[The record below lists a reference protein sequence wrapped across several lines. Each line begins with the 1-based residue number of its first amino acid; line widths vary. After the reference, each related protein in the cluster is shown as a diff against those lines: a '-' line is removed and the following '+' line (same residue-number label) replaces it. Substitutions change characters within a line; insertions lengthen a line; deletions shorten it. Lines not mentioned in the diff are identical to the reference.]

1 MPTTSTSP
9 LRRPNLVSPTGFF
22 PDTTPWERT
31 MHGCVAL
38 VAFAVTFTR
47 YTWDVPSALC
57 SDVKV
62 QSGRGGAVR
71 SPLPLFSSWLAPCVM
86 VRCTRSGAQ
95 FSAWELDLLEP
106 LSDPLAPV
114 QVFRARVSLE
124 PRLLEAIAS
133 AEARATAMDALEHAH
148 DGSEGDD
155 SEWEDEDVVSSRP
168 PTPLARPPTPLP
180 PPLYSRSPSPLSD
193 PPPSPSCSGDSP
205 QPPGSGRKRNR
216 ARGKKARRQRK
227 RVATAHAAGFGP
239 APQARHSQQHREQ
252 QPHQSAS
259 AAADLPSSGAG
270 GWTGPRASKKA
281 RLSREHIRR
290 LRELLAEDWELV
302 EWNGRDPKLILDADG
317 RIVAV
322 LLGRPEA
329 ADWDQVIAEM
339 ERVFEG
345 VRLRGVARGVF
356 KPKARRHR
364 RGDFYV
370 LKGGVTRGPG
380 QKVCVGAELG
390 VVASH
395 HLFAQRPGNL
405 AHSKSYREL
414 LHLILS
420 NRLLRRIGGFQ
431 SSCKKVTISTAPEY
445 HGS

>member
-1 MPTTSTSP
+1 
-9 LRRPNLVSPTGFF
+9 
-22 PDTTPWERT
+22 

-86 VRCTRSGAQ
+86 ARCTRSGAQ

-193 PPPSPSCSGDSP
+193 PPPSPHAQATRLSRLAPD
-205 QPPGSGRKRNR
+205 GSATKP
-216 ARGKKARRQRK
+216 AARK
-227 RVATAHAAGFGP
+227 RVGSESAGW
-239 APQARHSQQHREQ
+239 
-252 QPHQSAS
+252 
-259 AAADLPSSGAG
+259 

-370 LKGGVTRGPG
+370 LKGGVTRGPDKRSP
-380 QKVCVGAELG
+380 QSQPELNWPFANSIFPTATFNLG
-390 VVASH
+390 PDVVTPE
-395 HLFAQRPGNL
+395 HLDMLNL
-405 AHSKSYREL
+405 AQGMCAVTSGGRFNHKTGGHIYMDHLKLICEFPSGSTYAAGALFRWAAYGYQSATSLGAGRKQEIDGERATVGLLSMVQEL
-414 LHLILS
+414 ERDRQEVFG
-420 NRLLRRIGGFQ
+420 N
-431 SSCKKVTISTAPEY
+431 
-445 HGS
+445 